1 MLKKME
7 DLKEYKIEIALQSR
21 DEREVTEKVH
31 ELMVCL
37 KNLYRTNEFSSLEQL
52 VRIQS
57 RKLART
63 ADTEK
68 SKHAVAY
75 HIGFAMGTF
84 DILKEIL
91 CCYYEQQTLTQLVE
105 ESMQSKIPH
114 VEEIIAVLRKES
126 MIQHG
131 HLAKRIGIDKSTL
144 TPIIKQMERCRMIDV
159 MAPGKFK
166 YYSLS
171 DAGRRFADR
180 VFPFLPQ
187 NESVFHME
195 FRMRRTGKIA
205 FYNERVPILTNSPEN
220 NRIEGPRKEFWGEE
234 DWNNESIPFY
244 SFANQ

>member
-7 DLKEYKIEIALQSR
+7 GLKEYGIGIALKNHNEQ
-21 DEREVTEKVH
+21 EVAEKVQ

-37 KNLYRTNEFSSLEQL
+37 KNLYRTNEFSALEQL

-57 RKLART
+57 RKLARA

-68 SKHAVAY
+68 SEHTIAY
-75 HIGFAMGTF
+75 HLGFAMGTL
-84 DILKEIL
+84 DILKEVL
-91 CCYYEQQTLTQLVE
+91 CCYHEQQALTQLVE

-114 VEEIIAVLRKES
+114 VEEIVAILRKEPT
-126 MIQHG
+126 MQHG

-187 NESVFHME
+187 NESDFYVE
-195 FRMRRTGKIA
+195 FGTRRAEKIDP
-205 FYNERVPILTNSPEN
+205 YNERITVFINSTGN
-220 NRIEGPRKEFWGEE
+220 NQIGAPRKKFLEKEG
-234 DWNNESIPFY
+234 WNNENIPC
-244 SFANQ
+244 FAFGN